1 MEKGLFENTGK
12 ELKEWIEIVNK
23 QKFDKHG
30 QILKF
35 LKTTYEMTHGFANF
49 VALKTLK
56 SDAGSF
62 KGEDL
67 VSNQYKGKE
76 PLFEIYQKLIGE
88 IKEFGGDIEIVPK
101 KASVSLITK
110 KQFALIQPSTKTR
123 IDLGI
128 KIKDRAPS
136 GRLENSGPFGAMCTH
151 RVQITE
157 MSQVDAEVIGY
168 LKEAYEKS
176 K

>member
-1 MEKGLFENTGK
+1 MEKGLIDKTGK
-12 ELKEWIEIVNK
+12 GLKEWIEIVEKEN
-23 QKFDKHG
+23 FEKHG
-30 QILKF
+30 QIMKF
-35 LKTTYEMTHGFANF
+35 LKTSHKMTHGFANF

-62 KGEDL
+62 EEEDL
-67 VSNQYKGKE
+67 IATQYKGKE
-76 PLFEIYQKLIGE
+76 ALFAIYEKLIAE
-88 IKEFGGDIEIVPK
+88 IKEFGSDIEIVPK
-101 KASVSLITK
+101 KSSVSLITK

-123 IDLGI
+123 VDLGI
-128 KIKDRAPS
+128 KIKDKEPK

-151 RVQITE
+151 RVQITDV
-157 MSQVDAEVIGY
+157 SQVDEEVMSY

>member
-1 MEKGLFENTGK
+1 MEKGLLDKTGK
-12 ELKEWIEIVNK
+12 ELNEWIEIVKKEN
-23 QKFDKHG
+23 FEKHG
-30 QILKF
+30 QIIKF
-35 LKTTYEMTHGFANF
+35 LKTTHDMTHGFANF

-62 KGEDL
+62 SEEDL
-67 VSNQYKGKE
+67 ITTQYKGKE
-76 PLFEIYQKLIGE
+76 ALLPIYEKLIDE
-88 IKEFGGDIEIVPK
+88 IKAFGNDIEIVPK

-123 IDLGI
+123 VDLGI
-128 KIKDRAPS
+128 KIKDRDAS
-136 GRLENSGPFGAMCTH
+136 GRLETSGPFGAMCTH

-157 MSQVDAEVIGY
+157 VSQVDEEVIGY